1 MPEKNKKIDPK
12 EMPFLDHLE
21 ELRRRI
27 LISLGVTFVFMIA
40 FIPLSGFFLDIL
52 TLPNDR
58 LKEPAQLIYLKPAGI
73 MMVRM
78 EIGLVAGLIAAL
90 PVIFYQLWKFI
101 APGLMPKERRMV
113 LPTIAI
119 TTFCF
124 LVGSAF
130 CYFVVIPTILPF
142 LYSMGTETIKPQI
155 NISEYIGFL
164 LRMILVS
171 GLIFELPVLSYFLS
185 RLGILKPEFMKKY
198 RRYAIVVIFIFAAIV
213 TPPDPVSQIL
223 MAIPL
228 TVLYEISIW
237 VSAIAVRRRM
247 RAATET
253 DLS

>member
-1 MPEKNKKIDPK
+1 MSIKNKKIDPK

-21 ELRRRI
+21 ELRKRI
-27 LISLGVTFVFMIA
+27 LISLGVTLVFMIA
-40 FIPLSGFFLDIL
+40 FMPLSGFFLEIL
-52 TLPNDR
+52 TLPNDH

-78 EIGLVAGLIAAL
+78 EIGLVAGLLAAL

-101 APGLMPKERRMV
+101 APGLMPRERRMV
-113 LPTIAI
+113 MPAVAI
-119 TTFCF
+119 TTVCF
-124 LVGSAF
+124 LIGSAF
-130 CYFVVIPTILPF
+130 CYFIVIPTILPF

-213 TPPDPVSQIL
+213 TPPDPVSQVL

-237 VSAIAVRRRM
+237 VSVIAVRKRM
-247 RAATET
+247 RAESET
-253 DLS
+253 ASS

>member
-27 LISLGVTFVFMIA
+27 LISLGVTMAFMIA
-40 FIPLSGFFLDIL
+40 FMPLSGFFLDIL
-52 TLPNDR
+52 TLPNNR

-101 APGLMPKERRMV
+101 SPGLTPKERKMV
-113 LPTIAI
+113 MPAIMI
-119 TTFCF
+119 TTLCF
-124 LVGSAF
+124 LIGSAF
-130 CYFVVIPTILPF
+130 CYFIIIPTILPF
-142 LYSMGTETIKPQI
+142 LYSMSTETIRPQI

-185 RLGILKPEFMKKY
+185 RVGILKPEFMKKY
-198 RRYAIVVIFIFAAIV
+198 RRYAIVVIFVFAAIV
-213 TPPDPVSQIL
+213 TPPDPVSQSL
-223 MAIPL
+223 MAVPL

-237 VSAIAVRRRM
+237 ISVIAVKKRQQ
-247 RAATET
+247 AEAET
-253 DLS
+253 DNA